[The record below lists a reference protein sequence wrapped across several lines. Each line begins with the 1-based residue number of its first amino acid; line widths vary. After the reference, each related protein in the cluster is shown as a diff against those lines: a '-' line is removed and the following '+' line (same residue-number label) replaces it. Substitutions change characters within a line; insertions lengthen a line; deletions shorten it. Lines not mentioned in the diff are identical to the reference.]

1 MSDQDLAVRPNAA
14 SAPVRTS
21 SGLFDP
27 ASVPGW
33 GIDADPDN
41 DPTYSYRDR
50 SNDDHSGQ
58 WARPAQQQSD
68 VELLQSVEHK
78 QTPAVFGT
86 SSPPRYLS
94 GWMRRAAFRWSES
107 NWAHWMLLMGADR
120 VNMVEGLAEDL
131 ARLKVPNLSKEM
143 GLKARGR
150 HDKKGVLTAVGVAA
164 AIGGGIY
171 AWSRLR
177 NGGDEAEP
185 AGGEEAQS
193 EPRRAPSTSTSS
205 TRCI

>member
-1 MSDQDLAVRPNAA
+1 MTDQDLAVRPAA
-14 SAPVRTS
+14 TSAPVRTS

-27 ASVPGW
+27 ATVPGW
-33 GIDADPDN
+33 GIDADPEN

-58 WARPAQQQSD
+58 WARPAQQQSEI
-68 VELLQSVEHK
+68 ELLQSVEHK

-86 SSPPRYLS
+86 SSPPRYVS

-120 VNMVEGLAEDL
+120 VNMVEGLVEDL

-143 GLKARGR
+143 GLKARWR
-150 HDKKGVLTAVGVAA
+150 HDKKGVAVAA
-164 AIGGGIY
+164 GTVALIGGALF
-171 AWSRLR
+171 AWSKLR
-177 NGGDEAEP
+177 TGEDDEEAEH
-185 AGGEEAQS
+185 S
-193 EPRRAPSTSTSS
+193 KEPTEGAR
-205 TRCI
+205 